1 MLNLKDE
8 HSNLY
13 DIEFLGLLKEINKR
27 LDKYSKNDIMKIQS
41 WIKYFMLPVETL
53 KGKKNRNLYAIKLIN
68 NLINGRIEE
77 PFTKFAKSPND
88 MKWLSFQIIK
98 SELSKKFY
106 DEINCDKVEQEGYEQ
121 YKKLNEENKNNED
134 IEDSE
139 NQLRNNLEHFDVN
152 NNINELDKEQNELDK
167 FKLGSII
174 QVLTEK
180 NKVKDEEIEQLQSEI
195 NEMKNTI
202 ITLEKKAKI
211 IKGHQLK
218 KQTKNK

>member
-139 NQLRNNLEHFDVN
+139 NQLRNNLDHYDVN
-152 NNINELDKEQNELDK
+152 DNINELDKEQNELDK

>member
-1 MLNLKDE
+1 MLNIKDE

-139 NQLRNNLEHFDVN
+139 NQLRNNLDHFDVN

-218 KQTKNK
+218 KQMKNK

>member
-1 MLNLKDE
+1 MLNLKED
-8 HSNLY
+8 HTNLY

-218 KQTKNK
+218 KQMKNK

>member
-139 NQLRNNLEHFDVN
+139 NQLRSNLEHFDVN

>member
-1 MLNLKDE
+1 MLNIKDE

-218 KQTKNK
+218 KQMKNK

>member
-1 MLNLKDE
+1 MLNIKDE

-139 NQLRNNLEHFDVN
+139 NQLRNNLDHYDVN
-152 NNINELDKEQNELDK
+152 DNINELDKEQNELDK

-218 KQTKNK
+218 KQMKNK

>member
-139 NQLRNNLEHFDVN
+139 NQLRNNLDHFDVN

-218 KQTKNK
+218 KQMKNK

>member
-139 NQLRNNLEHFDVN
+139 NQLRNNLDHFDVN

>member
-1 MLNLKDE
+1 MLNIKDE

-53 KGKKNRNLYAIKLIN
+53 KGKKNRKLYAIKLIN

-139 NQLRNNLEHFDVN
+139 NQLRNNLDHFDVN

>member
-1 MLNLKDE
+1 
-8 HSNLY
+8 
-13 DIEFLGLLKEINKR
+13 
-27 LDKYSKNDIMKIQS
+27 MKIQS

-139 NQLRNNLEHFDVN
+139 NQLRNNLDHFDVN

-218 KQTKNK
+218 KQMKNK

>member
-1 MLNLKDE
+1 MLNIKDE

-139 NQLRNNLEHFDVN
+139 NQLRNNLDHFDVN

>member
-1 MLNLKDE
+1 
-8 HSNLY
+8 
-13 DIEFLGLLKEINKR
+13 
-27 LDKYSKNDIMKIQS
+27 
-41 WIKYFMLPVETL
+41 MLPVETL

-218 KQTKNK
+218 KQMKNK

>member
-1 MLNLKDE
+1 MLNLKED
-8 HSNLY
+8 HTNLY

-139 NQLRNNLEHFDVN
+139 NQLRNNLDHFDVN

-218 KQTKNK
+218 KQMKNK